1 MNKLI
6 LLLALAALLTTKGY
20 AQKPDADEDGNPVE
34 YYQGFESTTIPT
46 GWVQTIITKTS
57 GGVDLY
63 WRFQAGGGYIS
74 NPALKDPAA
83 AYKGNYNA
91 LFFTH
96 DDQASTMLETPW
108 WNIASDKPA
117 VAFWLTQVSRVGVDA
132 LTIQYSIKQPNGS
145 YGTWQSLETFTTA
158 QEGWAR
164 KIVALPDAVKGK
176 NIKIGFVGELNM
188 GLGICLDE
196 VMIVDLTS
204 KPRQINSLMLYHNSL
219 VSPTGTSNN
228 PVAMLETSV
237 VGASNN
243 LKVGQL
249 NLTYAGTNISDI
261 NSLSLY
267 VTRSNVF
274 TTESPI
280 NATYSNTGNNLQ
292 IIVGDP
298 TTSPSLLTGLN
309 YIWVCAN
316 VNTSATHGNNIKFT
330 LPVNGLTTKLYNSIS
345 GLLEETRQYPLLL
358 QSPSGESTIEQSIF
372 VDEFE
377 SGTSKWSLG
386 TNMQVGLPTGLGN
399 GNPEKAFSGSNIL
412 STNLSGN
419 YPPNITEGSTDY
431 IATTQTINAKY
442 YKNISVRFRR
452 WLNIESKDKVGMWL
466 STDNGATWKK
476 VYENIFGVSDNYWTS
491 QSFDISSEATRKEQV
506 KFKLGIASSDG
517 TDERG
522 GLNIEN
528 FAITGDHIAKDVGVE
543 SYVSP
548 ASSCGFGTNVM
559 FTINL
564 RNYGEESVSGPF
576 NVGFSVNEGEWVY
589 NTFNGT
595 IGVGASQNF
604 TFTTGANLSE
614 YGVKNIRFK
623 TMLSGDED
631 ASNDNKSTSIYSYPT
646 IPAPITES
654 FEVLLNHWYP
664 YGTNSSWQWGAP
676 SGTIINKAGHS
687 TSAWATKLN
696 GNYNLSEQSY
706 LESPCYNLP
715 GGEQNMVFSFMHK
728 AALEEGIDGFT
739 VQYSTDGGNIWN
751 VLPKHASYSSN
762 WLPTTSVTALAM
774 AGWSVNT
781 SDYVVSKTL
790 LPPAAISAG
799 TVKFRFVFAS
809 NATNVNEGIAI
820 DYVRLYALTN
830 DIGISSLVDP
840 TTDCEIGLSPLTFKL
855 KNYSTIKEYPAG
867 DVPVTFSVNGST
879 PVTETY
885 TLASPLAANTEVTL
899 SATTKTY
906 DFDKGTSF
914 DIVAYTS
921 LSDDDNKTNDKLETT
936 VNVTG
941 MPNYQVVGAELGVI
955 GLPSIP
961 PEYELDAGAGYD
973 IPYLWKK
980 WNTSTSVWNDLGT
993 VQTQPITTFGLYQ
1006 ITVQKGTCFKTVEV
1020 QVVLSNVDVQVVSFS
1035 GITDACT
1042 HTATEKPSVSI
1053 KNNGSSLLPAGTI
1066 IPVAIFI
1073 NGVKTLEENFTI
1085 PTGGLAAGGSLP
1097 YTFIN
1102 GIDLTEAQA
1111 YPIKIGTRYIGDIN
1125 YTNDFT
1131 AEQTINTWGAP
1142 TVNIKAYDKT
1152 NMGVDPVDI
1161 EQGTVLKTLQP
1172 NTVGLDAG
1180 VGYAAYKWER
1190 KLFGSSTWVEI
1201 GTSQTL
1207 IIDQNNSADYR
1218 LTATTMHSCGDAIVE
1233 FAINAKDLG
1242 IFSIEGL
1249 EEDYCQT
1256 EEGITFNVIIQNYGL
1271 DSYLEGTNINLI
1283 FNTPVG
1289 TQYKTVVLEAGSALP
1304 SGGSLTVAL
1313 PSAIKLGVGLNP
1325 IRISTDMDDDCNPS
1339 NDSYDLSVMVKAAP
1353 TVTINPNVIK
1363 AVFNSS
1369 SELAINPIYSSDC
1382 EQFSWSHGPTT
1393 RNIIIYGI
1401 PAPEYTVTTT
1411 NVDGCSASAKVN
1423 IISTDISVS
1432 SLVSPISKC
1441 ELVENNPQA
1450 QVTILNS
1457 GSIPF
1462 ETGTTIRL
1470 KIYIDNVLVTNGEE
1484 DLVLSNQLAAGQTI
1498 PFTFSNVNMQTAL
1511 TGKSTADIKVEA
1523 TLIGIEDINPANNIL
1538 INTIHSTG
1546 YPSISLG
1553 PDRDVHAWTQAL
1565 SATPDPGYTSYSW
1578 SFATSP
1584 TGTFES
1590 VGTNPTYT
1598 ASQEQP
1604 SGKGSG
1610 SYKLLVVDAYGC
1622 SATATTN
1629 ITFFVDDLEVTEI
1642 TSPTSGCNKTNT
1654 ETITINLKNNSSWD
1668 FPVGTNYQLGVKIG
1682 SDAEVIEGHTLGAS
1696 FAKNTS
1702 LEKSLT
1708 TKANLYTVM
1717 GATSTDITV
1726 RAIFPTDMVA
1736 DNNSKTKTI
1745 ESYPPVAAEIAGGI
1759 DEIEYTTIS
1768 YELDMSGYE
1777 SVEWTL
1783 SGGLVLV
1790 DGTLTSDII
1799 KVSGTG
1805 NACVKAYNMW
1815 GCFAEDCAHL
1825 TYKNPDL
1832 TVTDIVAPA
1841 GGCDQT
1847 AMETI
1852 SVTIKNVG
1860 VVTFNANEY
1869 IPLQLKSVDPDAAET
1884 TIDGGFLLPANL
1896 EPNNSYTHTFNNK
1909 INLTKPG
1916 TYQLTASVSHASD
1929 ENISN
1934 NSKVKTVESYPVV
1947 VVNLGSNQDIC
1958 EGSSTTLDAGNA
1970 GAQSFA
1976 WSRDGSPLTETG
1988 QTLSVNEAGTYSVI
2002 VTSDKGCTGTGSV
2015 TINVN
2020 PTPVVSLGDDITI
2033 CNNDPLTLNAGN
2045 DGANYLWSTDETTQS
2060 ITVTSSGTYS
2070 VKVTNSYNCFS
2081 TDEIV
2086 VTFGAVTVTHS
2097 PIAPTCQEVT
2107 SIELT
2112 GGNPT
2117 GGIYTGTGV
2126 SGTTFNPN
2134 AAGPG
2139 THTLTYTYTNQYG
2152 CSASTNVDITVNPS
2166 PVVNLG
2172 EDRTTTAPITLDAGS
2187 GFSAYL
2193 WQDNSTSQTYNVT
2206 ATGKYSVT
2214 VTDGNG
2220 CKGYDEVTITFVE
2233 SVDVYVSSLISP
2245 VNKCTDDVG
2254 QPVTIEFTNRGNRTF
2269 VPGEQIELTYQIGT
2283 NDPVKEQY
2291 TFAANFPQNGSLQ
2304 HTFNGNVLK
2313 DAGNHTIT
2321 SYTTFTGN
2329 NGVPNSFNVSIY
2341 NNPTF
2346 SFESDTIRT
2355 QVPYVL
2361 QAGIGGVTYL
2371 WNTGATAP
2379 SITVSQHGT
2388 YWLRVTNS
2396 NGCST
2401 ADTVV
2406 VWWPLSDEIISGID
2420 AKVNLFPNPVDN
2432 ELNIWIESQKANS
2445 YTIELIN
2452 PQGAV
2457 LLKQQTI
2464 KAESISDKLNM
2475 LNFTPGIY
2483 FIRVSA
2489 DKGHA
2494 TFKIIINR

>member
-20 AQKPDADEDGNPVE
+20 AQKPDVDEDGNPVE
-34 YYQGFESTTIPT
+34 WYQGFESTTIPT

-108 WNIASDKPA
+108 WNITSDKPA

-243 LKVGQL
+243 LKVSQL
-249 NLTYAGTNISDI
+249 NLTYTGTNISDI
-261 NSLSLY
+261 SSLKLY

-316 VNTSATHGNNIKFT
+316 INTSATHGNSIKFT
-330 LPVNGLTTKLYNSIS
+330 LPVNGFTTKLYNSIS
-345 GLLEETRQYPLLL
+345 GLLEETKQYPLLL
-358 QSPSGESTIEQSIF
+358 QSPSGESTIEESIF

-377 SGTSKWSLG
+377 SGTAKWSLG
-386 TNMQVGLPTGLGN
+386 TNMQVGLPTGVGN
-399 GNPEKAFSGSNIL
+399 GNPQKAFSGSNIL

-419 YPPNITEGSTDY
+419 YPPNIAEGSTDY

-517 TDERG
+517 ADERG

-528 FAITGDHIAKDVGVE
+528 FAITGDYIGKDVGVE
-543 SYVSP
+543 SYISP
-548 ASSCGFGTNVM
+548 TSSCNLGVNVM

-564 RNYGEESVSGPF
+564 RNYGAESVSGPF

-589 NTFNGT
+589 STFNGT

-623 TMLSGDED
+623 TMLNGDED
-631 ASNDNKSTSIYSYPT
+631 ASNDMKSTAIYSYPT
-646 IPAPITES
+646 ITAPITES

-664 YGTNSSWQWGAP
+664 HGTNSSWQWGAP

-687 TSAWATKLN
+687 TSAWVTKLN
-696 GNYNLSEQSY
+696 GNYNLSELSY
-706 LESPCYNLP
+706 LESPCYTLP
-715 GGEQNMVFSFMHK
+715 VGEQNMVFSFMHK
-728 AALEEGIDGFT
+728 AALEEGVDGFT
-739 VQYSTDGGNIWN
+739 VQYSTNGGNTWN
-751 VLPKHASYSSN
+751 VLPKHATYSDN
-762 WLPTTSVTALAM
+762 WLPTSSITALGL
-774 AGWSVNT
+774 AGWSANT
-781 SDYVVSKTL
+781 DYVVSKTL

-799 TVKFRFVFAS
+799 TVKFRFIFAS
-809 NATNVNEGIAI
+809 NATNVNEGVAV

-855 KNYSTIKEYPAG
+855 KNFSAVKEQPAG
-867 DVPVTFSVNGST
+867 AVPITFSVNGST

-906 DFDKGTSF
+906 DFDKGTTF

-921 LSDDDNKTNDKLETT
+921 LSNDDNKTNDKLETT
-936 VNVTG
+936 INVTG
-941 MPNYQVVGAELGVI
+941 MPNYQVVGADLGVI
-955 GLPSIP
+955 GLPSITT
-961 PEYELDAGAGYD
+961 YDLDAGIGYD
-973 IPYLWKK
+973 SYLWKR
-980 WNTSTSVWNDLGT
+980 WNGSVWVDIGSSRIVTINSIGR
-993 VQTQPITTFGLYQ
+993 YQ
-1006 ITVQKGTCFKTVEV
+1006 ITVQKGSCYKTVEV

-1053 KNNGSSLLPAGTI
+1053 KNNGSSLLPEGTV

-1073 NGVKTLEENFTI
+1073 NGVKTLEENVTI

-1097 YTFIN
+1097 YTFIT

-1111 YPIKIGTRYIGDIN
+1111 YPIKIGTRYVGDIN

-1131 AEQTINTWGAP
+1131 AEQTINTWGSP
-1142 TVNIKAYDKT
+1142 TVHVKAYNKT
-1152 NMGVDPVDI
+1152 NIGVNPVDI

-1172 NTVGLDAG
+1172 DTVSLDAG
-1180 VGYAAYKWER
+1180 IGYATYKWER
-1190 KLFGSSTWVEI
+1190 KLFGSSTWAEI
-1201 GTSQTL
+1201 GTSQMLT
-1207 IIDQNNSADYR
+1207 IDQNNSADYR

-1242 IFSIEGL
+1242 ISSIEGL
-1249 EEDYCQT
+1249 EENYCQT

-1271 DSYLEGTNINLI
+1271 DSYLEGTNINLV

-1289 TQYKTVVLEAGSALP
+1289 IQYKTVVLEAGSALP
-1304 SGGSLTVAL
+1304 SGGSLTVAV
-1313 PSAIKLGVGLNP
+1313 PSPINLGVGLNP
-1325 IRISTDMDDDCNPS
+1325 IRISTDMDDDCEPS
-1339 NDSYDLSVMVKAAP
+1339 NDSYDVSVMVKAAP

-1401 PAPEYTVTTT
+1401 PAPEYTVTST
-1411 NVDGCSASAKVN
+1411 NADGCSASAKVN

-1441 ELVENNPQA
+1441 ELIENNTQA
-1450 QVTILNS
+1450 QITILNS

-1470 KIYIDNVLVTNGEE
+1470 KIYVDNVLVTNGEE

-1523 TLIGIEDINPANNIL
+1523 TLIGIEDINPANNTL

-1553 PDRDVHAWTQAL
+1553 LDKDVHAWTQAL
-1565 SATPDPGYTSYSW
+1565 SATPDPGYASYSW
-1578 SFATSP
+1578 SFALSP

-1610 SYKLLVVDAYGC
+1610 TYKLTVTDAYGC
-1622 SATATTN
+1622 SGTATTN
-1629 ITFFVDDLEVTEI
+1629 LTFFVDDLEVIEVI
-1642 TSPTSGCNKTNT
+1642 NPTSGCNKTNN
-1654 ETITINLKNNSSWD
+1654 ETISINLRNNSSWD

-1682 SDAEVIEGHTLGAS
+1682 ANAEVIEGHTLGAML
-1696 FAKNTS
+1696 AKNTS
-1702 LEKSLT
+1702 IEKALT
-1708 TKANLYTVM
+1708 TKADLYTIM
-1717 GATSTDITV
+1717 GSTSTDIIV
-1726 RAIFPTDMVA
+1726 RVIFPTDMVA
-1736 DNNSKTKTI
+1736 SNNSKTKTV

-1790 DGTLTSDII
+1790 DGTLTSAII

-1832 TVTDIVAPA
+1832 TITDIVAPV
-1841 GGCDQT
+1841 GGCNQT
-1847 AMETI
+1847 ASETI

-1860 VVTFNANEY
+1860 VVTFNAGEY
-1869 IPLQLKSVDPDAAET
+1869 IPLQLKSIDPDAVET
-1884 TIDGGFLLPANL
+1884 NIDGGFLLPANL
-1896 EPNNSYTHTFNNK
+1896 EPNNSFTRTFDNN
-1909 INLTKPG
+1909 INLTKAG

-1929 ENISN
+1929 ENTSN
-1934 NSKVKTVESYPVV
+1934 NSKLKTIESHPVV
-1947 VVNLGSNQDIC
+1947 VVNLGSNRDIC
-1958 EGSSTTLDAGNA
+1958 QGNTTILDAGNA

-1976 WSRDGSPLTETG
+1976 WTKDGSALTETG
-1988 QTLSVNEAGTYSVI
+1988 QTLTVNSSGLYSVV
-2002 VTSDKGCTGTGSV
+2002 VTSDKGCTGTSSV
-2015 TINVN
+2015 TVNVN
-2020 PTPVVSLGDDITI
+2020 PTPTVNLG
-2033 CNNDPLTLNAGN
+2033 NDATLCSDQSLTLDAGN
-2045 DGANYLWSTDETTQS
+2045 PGATYLWSTSATSST

-2070 VKVTNSYNCFS
+2070 VTVTNSYNCS
-2081 TDEIV
+2081 SSDEIV
-2086 VTFGAVTVTHS
+2086 VTFSAPPTVTH
-2097 PIAPTCQEVT
+2097 AAVT
-2107 SIELT
+2107 PVCVNATSVTLT
-2112 GGNPT
+2112 GGSPS
-2117 GGIYTGTGV
+2117 GGVYTGP
-2126 SGTTFNPN
+2126 GTNGTSNFNPSV
-2134 AAGPG
+2134 AGVG
-2139 THTLTYTYTNQYG
+2139 THTLTYAYTNQQG
-2152 CSASTNVDITVNPS
+2152 CSASIPVQITVNNS
-2166 PVVNLG
+2166 PTVDLG
-2172 EDRTTTAPITLDAGS
+2172 LDRSTTTPLTLDAGN
-2187 GFSAYL
+2187 GFISYK
-2193 WQDNSTSQTYNVT
+2193 WQDNTTNRTYTVS
-2206 ATGKYSVT
+2206 ATGIYSVT
-2214 VTDGNG
+2214 VTDANG
-2220 CKGYDEVTITFVE
+2220 CTGYDEVNITYIEKF
-2233 SVDVYVSSLISP
+2233 DVYVSSLTSPIS
-2245 VNKCTDDVG
+2245 KCFNNTG
-2254 QPVTIEFTNRGNRTF
+2254 QPVTVELTNRGGIALNAGDKID
-2269 VPGEQIELTYQIGT
+2269 VNYQIGT
-2283 NDPVKEQY
+2283 NQPVKEQI
-2291 TFAANFPQNGSLQ
+2291 TLNSTLSPNGKMA
-2304 HTFNGNVLK
+2304 HTFGGTALQNSGNYSITCYT
-2313 DAGNHTIT
+2313 TIGGEDGAKT
-2321 SYTTFTGN
+2321 SY
-2329 NGVPNSFNVSIY
+2329 NVSIY
-2341 NNPTF
+2341 PLPNLDLGP
-2346 SFESDTIRT
+2346 DTLRRS
-2355 QVPYVL
+2355 VPYVL
-2361 QAGIGGVTYL
+2361 QSGIGSVSYL
-2371 WNTGATAP
+2371 WNTGATSG
-2379 SITVSQHGT
+2379 SITVSQHGK
-2388 YWLRVTNS
+2388 YWLRVTDANS
-2396 NGCST
+2396 CVAS
-2401 ADTVV
+2401 DTIII
-2406 VWWPLSDEIISGID
+2406 WWPVSAEIISGID
-2420 AKVNLFPNPVDN
+2420 AKIKLFPNPVKN
-2432 ELNIWIESQKANS
+2432 ELNVWIESEKAET
-2445 YTIELIN
+2445 YTLELIN
-2452 PQGAV
+2452 PQGLIV
-2457 LLKQQTI
+2457 RKQQTI
-2464 KAESISDKLNM
+2464 SSDKITDIIKVEDLTSGM
-2475 LNFTPGIY
+2475 YILRIST
-2483 FIRVSA
+2483 
-2489 DKGHA
+2489 DKGSGA
-2494 TFKIIINR
+2494 FKVIVENY